1 MLKTRRANP
10 ILILLIALFSM
21 ACTFGAGDS
30 TEVNSTV
37 TDIKDTVK
45 KSFKVRPGGTLF
57 VDIDHGNVDVR
68 SHSGSEVLVEVE
80 RTVQTDNSESA
91 KQIFNRHELAIEER
105 SSNVYIESRYD
116 RDGGFWGKMTSGHKL
131 KIRVLVRV
139 PREYD
144 IDFSSGAGNV
154 EIGDLS
160 GRVSGSTG
168 AGNVII
174 GAVKGKLK
182 VSSGTGN
189 MRIEGAEGSVE
200 ASTGAGNI
208 EVRDVKGDVR
218 IDTGAGNIEVFIT
231 EQPRDDS
238 RLSTGAGNV
247 TVYIASRVGV
257 DVNAETGVG
266 SASTD
271 FPLKVEGS
279 FMKKSFAGD
288 VNGGGPALRMRAGVG
303 NVTLKKI

>member
-1 MLKTRRANP
+1 
-10 ILILLIALFSM
+10 M
-21 ACTFGAGDS
+21 ATNVQAGD
-30 TEVNSTV
+30 V

-45 KSFKVRPGGTLF
+45 KSFKVRAGGTLF

-68 SHSGSEVLVEVE
+68 SHNGSEVLVEVE

-91 KQIFNRHELAIEER
+91 KQIFNRHELSIEER
-105 SSNVYIESRYD
+105 SSNVYVESHYD
-116 RDGGFWGKMTSGHKL
+116 RDGGFWGKMTSGNKL
-131 KIRVLVRV
+131 KIRVLVHV
-139 PREYD
+139 PREYN

-154 EIGDLS
+154 EIGDLAGTVN
-160 GRVSGSTG
+160 GRTG
-168 AGNVII
+168 AGNITI
-174 GAVKGKLK
+174 GAVRGTLK
-182 VSSGTGN
+182 ISSGTGN
-189 MRIEGAEGSVE
+189 LRIEGAEGSVE
-200 ASTGAGNI
+200 ANTGAGNI
-208 EVRDVKGDVR
+208 EVRKVKGDVR

-238 RLSTGAGNV
+238 RLTTGAGNV

-271 FPLKVEGS
+271 FPLKIEGS

-288 VNGGGPALRMRAGVG
+288 VNGGGPALKMRAGVG
-303 NVTLKKI
+303 NVALRKI